1 MGADKKEIKI
11 TYLGYNNMYK
21 HKRGVEN
28 VIDIQSQAYAES
40 FHYYIHWDT
49 STKVYRYNNLL
60 CIGVKKD
67 AITWILALNSILNKI
82 NRRDGQILIHS
93 HNPLMS
99 VVSKF
104 RTDLF
109 TVHDGLYYLAKSI
122 NHKFRYVFYV
132 LEKFMYKRS
141 KMIHFISNYSKS
153 KSLFSLKSKKFVV
166 IPNTSHYE
174 IIASKYLQSRKVSES
189 FFKEDKFK
197 IFIVRSIEERAR
209 IDLIIETAL
218 ALVDENIEILIGGKG
233 PLLDHYKQKIEDLKL
248 TNIHLLGYVSDEK
261 LLMLYSQCDLVIMPA
276 EFGEGFGLPM
286 IEGYL
291 FDKPV
296 IASNKCAIPEFI
308 FSDDYLFENNVESI
322 LQKIKFVKNGKKD
335 NYKDYYEKRFSNK
348 INIGEMIKLY
358 NSL

>member
-1 MGADKKEIKI
+1 MGTDKKEIKI

-28 VIDIQSQAYAES
+28 VIDIQSQAYAGS

-49 STKVYRYNNLL
+49 RTKVYRYNNLL
-60 CIGVKKD
+60 CIAVKKD
-67 AITWILALNSILNKI
+67 AIAWILVLNSVLSKI
-82 NRRDGQILIHS
+82 KKRDKQILIHS

-99 VVSKF
+99 IVSKF
-104 RTDLF
+104 QTDLF
-109 TVHDGLYYLAKSI
+109 TVHDGLYYLAKSVK
-122 NHKFRYVFYV
+122 HKFKDVFYV
-132 LEKFMYKRS
+132 LENFMYKRS

-153 KSLFSLKSKKFVV
+153 QSLFPLKSKKFVV

-174 IIASKYLQSRKVSES
+174 CMALEYLQSKENIDS
-189 FFKEDKFK
+189 FFNEGKFK

-209 IDLIIETAL
+209 IDLILETAL
-218 ALVDENIEILIGGKG
+218 ALVDENVEIIIGGKG
-233 PLLDHYKQKIEDLKL
+233 PLLNYYKQKIEELEL
-248 TNIHLLGYVSDEK
+248 TNIQLLGYVSDEK
-261 LLMLYSQCDLVIMPA
+261 LLMLYSQCDLVVMPA

-308 FSDDYLFENNVESI
+308 FSDAYLFENNVESL
-322 LQKIKFVKNGKKD
+322 LQKIKFVKNGEKE
-335 NYKDYYEKRFSNK
+335 NYKDYYERRFSNK
-348 INIGEMIKLY
+348 INAEEMVKLY

>member
-1 MGADKKEIKI
+1 
-11 TYLGYNNMYK
+11 MYK

-28 VIDIQSQAYAES
+28 VIDIQSQAYSES
-40 FHYYIHWDT
+40 YHYYIHWDT
-49 STKVYRYNNLL
+49 NTKIYRYNNLI
-60 CIGVKKD
+60 CIAVKKD
-67 AITWILALNSILNKI
+67 VIAWIFALNSILGKI
-82 NRRDGQILIHS
+82 KKRDGKILIHS
-93 HNPLMS
+93 HNPLMTI
-99 VVSKF
+99 VSKF
-104 RTDLF
+104 QTDLF
-109 TVHDGLYYLAKSI
+109 TVHDGLYYLAKSVK
-122 NHKFRYVFYV
+122 HKFKYVFYI

-141 KMIHFISNYSKS
+141 KMIHFISNYSKTE
-153 KSLFSLKSKKFVV
+153 SLFSLKSKKFVI

-174 IIASKYLQSRKVSES
+174 CMALEYLKPEISENS
-189 FFKEDKFK
+189 FFDEGKYK

-218 ALVDENIEILIGGKG
+218 ALVDENIEIAIGGKG
-233 PLLDHYKQKIEDLKL
+233 PLFNYYKGKVEELGLK
-248 TNIHLLGYVSDEK
+248 NIQLLGYLSDEK

-308 FSDDYLFENNVESI
+308 FSDDYLFENNVESL
-322 LQKIKFVKNGKKD
+322 LQKIKFVKNSEKE
-335 NYKDYYEKRFSNK
+335 NYKGYYEKRFSNK
-348 INIGEMIKLY
+348 INVELMVKLY